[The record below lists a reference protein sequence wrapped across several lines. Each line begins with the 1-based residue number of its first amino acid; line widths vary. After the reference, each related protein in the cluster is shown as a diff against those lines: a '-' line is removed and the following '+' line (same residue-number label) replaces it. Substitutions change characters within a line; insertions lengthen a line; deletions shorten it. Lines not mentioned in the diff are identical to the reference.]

1 VQATRWLRER
11 VADAF
16 SLIFLLER
24 TVRIGGL
31 DPHELR
37 KVLEA
42 AVVRVKY
49 DDRART
55 LGFTPEHMNRVRLA
69 LIATADEI
77 TQRPGSRINYA
88 APPPPGQPPL
98 LQQKHFNGTTIAGH
112 TFFAE
117 LAQTIDSRVASEPEA
132 AVLEVYAVC
141 LAFGF
146 RGKYEAHDIEGYEVM
161 RARLNDKLRRS
172 LAIPVEIP
180 AAPSSPWPKL
190 RSLHAPLLWIGG
202 LAVLF
207 ALAMLLTYH
216 LVLAADASASGQRLD
231 ELFVTSPAS

>member
-1 VQATRWLRER
+1 MQATRWLRER

-24 TVRIGGL
+24 GVRIGGL
-31 DPHELR
+31 DPHAVRQAIEG
-37 KVLEA
+37 

-69 LIATADEI
+69 LIASADEI

-132 AVLEVYAVC
+132 AVLEAYAVC

-146 RGKYEAHDIEGYEVM
+146 RGKYEAHDIEGYEAM

-172 LAIPVEIP
+172 LAVPVELPVAVP
-180 AAPSSPWPKL
+180 APWPQQ

-202 LAVLF
+202 LSVLF
-207 ALAMLLTYH
+207 AVAMLLTYH
-216 LVLAADASASGQRLD
+216 LVLAADASALRQRLG
-231 ELFVTSPAS
+231 ELLTATS